1 MSSQNVLPKNYF
13 DCVGLYA
20 VKYVLDYYQWKKFV
34 T

>member
-13 DCVGLYA
+13 DCVGLCA
-20 VKYVLDYYQWKKFV
+20 VKYVLDYQWKKFV